1 MYIAVSN
8 ADRII
13 GLKRLG
19 ISPTRIV
26 TIYNATQFSS
36 RNSRP
41 LIAGL
46 RIIMVA
52 RNDHQKDY
60 ETFFRA
66 LARVCFESADVVGRG
81 TDHCSFVAWARGLA
95 GLNASK
101 IRFLGCRPDVEIL
114 LENANLMI
122 LSSRFEGL
130 PISIIEAMSKSLPVL
145 ASNVGGVP
153 ELVESGLNGFLFES
167 GDVDHLVGLI
177 SFMNEQPKMRYS
189 MGEESRSRFERNF
202 TLQTMLENTMVQ
214 YALALSSSR
223 APCSTTCVFPN
234 LLRRDG

>member
-1 MYIAVSN
+1 
-8 ADRII
+8 
-13 GLKRLG
+13 
-19 ISPTRIV
+19 
-26 TIYNATQFSS
+26 
-36 RNSRP
+36 
-41 LIAGL
+41 
-46 RIIMVA
+46 
-52 RNDHQKDY
+52 
-60 ETFFRA
+60 
-66 LARVCFESADVVGRG
+66 
-81 TDHCSFVAWARGLA
+81 
-95 GLNASK
+95 
-101 IRFLGCRPDVEIL
+101 
-114 LENANLMI
+114 MI